1 LIKEVIMPVYSLPDL
16 AYGYRDLEPLL
27 AAEILELHHAKH
39 HAAYVN
45 GANAALEALDEAR
58 ERDDFDRINQLEKN
72 LAFHV
77 SGHVLHSLLWRNL
90 APDGSKLGQALA
102 DALRKHFGGLEPFK
116 AQMTAAAAQ
125 VQGSGWAA
133 LCWEPWA
140 KRLTVQQILDHQ
152 DNSSSAAIPL
162 LVIDMWEHAYY
173 LQYRNDK
180 EKWID
185 AFWELVNW
193 PDVERRL
200 TAVSSFSFDPTS
212 PS

>member
-1 LIKEVIMPVYSLPDL
+1 
-16 AYGYRDLEPLL
+16 
-27 AAEILELHHAKH
+27 
-39 HAAYVN
+39 
-45 GANAALEALDEAR
+45 
-58 ERDDFDRINQLEKN
+58 
-72 LAFHV
+72 
-77 SGHVLHSLLWRNL
+77 
-90 APDGSKLGQALA
+90 
-102 DALRKHFGGLEPFK
+102 
-116 AQMTAAAAQ
+116 
-125 VQGSGWAA
+125 
-133 LCWEPWA
+133 
-140 KRLTVQQILDHQ
+140 VQQILDHQ